1 MRGTVVNTPGY
12 YYAISYWLSALVMIL
27 VHGCGKKD
35 VWKYVHGVL
44 SFISIFTVMFFTD
57 GIKQMFFM
65 PLMVCVFLLMLL
77 YIRMAGELPWRE
89 TGFFCAKAFINAE
102 FAASLCWQ
110 IHYFY
115 TGDFSGQEKGTPE
128 QMLWRVLHMVVI
140 YAVLYILIYLIE
152 RYLKK
157 DIEELQITRRELLVV
172 YFVLVVVYCISN
184 VSYVDVKSI
193 FSAGTAMDVFIIRTL
208 ADLSGMAVLYAYHI
222 QVKEIQMRFEKDTLR
237 NIMDMQY
244 KNYKLSKESID
255 IVNQK
260 YHDLKHQIA
269 VLRSEAD
276 PGKREAFLDKMEADI
291 KKYESQNKTGNK
303 VLDTVLTTKSLYC
316 AKNNITF
323 TCVADGTLLD
333 FMEVMDI
340 CSIFGNALD
349 NAIEC
354 ELKIPDK
361 EKRLIHVSVSKQ
373 KNFLLLRFENYY
385 DTELNYQGGAFIT
398 TKRDK
403 EFHGYGLKSIRYTVN
418 KYDGAVSIDTKE
430 NWFDLKIL
438 IPVSENAQK
447 QIDKIV

>member
-27 VHGCGKKD
+27 VQGRGKKD
-35 VWKYVHGVL
+35 LWKYLYGAL

-65 PLMVCVFLLMLL
+65 PLMICVFLLMLL
-77 YIRMAGELPWRE
+77 YIKMAGELPWRE

-110 IHYFY
+110 VHYFY

-128 QMLWRVLHMVVI
+128 QMLWRVFHMVVI

-172 YFVLVVVYCISN
+172 YFVLIMVYCISN

-244 KNYKLSKESID
+244 KNYKLSRESID

-260 YHDLKHQIA
+260 YHDLKHQINLLKSGA
-269 VLRSEAD
+269 DSEKA
-276 PGKREAFLDKMEADI
+276 GEYLEQMEREI
-291 KKYESQNKTGNK
+291 KIYETQNKTGNK
-303 VLDTVLTTKSLYC
+303 VLDTILTSKSMHCQRHGIEL
-316 AKNNITF
+316 KF
-323 TCVADGTLLD
+323 MGEGQLLN
-333 FMEVMDI
+333 FMEDMDI
-340 CSIFGNALD
+340 SALFGNMLD
-349 NAIEC
+349 NAIESVV
-354 ELKIPDK
+354 KIKDRQ
-361 EKRLIHVSVSKQ
+361 KRLISLHVIQDKQ
-373 KNFLLLRFENYY
+373 FIRIRTENYCEENVQFQ
-385 DTELNYQGGAFIT
+385 DGIPIT
-398 TKRDK
+398 TKKDK
-403 EFHGYGLKSIRYTVN
+403 RFHGYGMKSMKKIVE
-418 KYDGAVSIDTKE
+418 KYGGSVMAGKAD
-430 NWFDLKIL
+430 NWFELKIL
-438 IPVSENAQK
+438 IPMK
-447 QIDKIV
+447 H

>member
-35 VWKYVHGVL
+35 VWKYVYGVL

-115 TGDFSGQEKGTPE
+115 TGDFSGQEKWTPE

-172 YFVLVVVYCISN
+172 YFVLIMVYCISN

-260 YHDLKHQIA
+260 YHDLKHQINLLKSGA
-269 VLRSEAD
+269 DSEKA
-276 PGKREAFLDKMEADI
+276 GEYLEQMEREI
-291 KKYESQNKTGNK
+291 KIYETQNKTGNK
-303 VLDTVLTTKSLYC
+303 VLDTILTSKSMHCQRHGIEL
-316 AKNNITF
+316 KF
-323 TCVADGTLLD
+323 MGEGQLLN
-333 FMEVMDI
+333 FMEDMDI
-340 CSIFGNALD
+340 SALFGNMLD
-349 NAIEC
+349 NAIESVV
-354 ELKIPDK
+354 KIKDRQ
-361 EKRLIHVSVSKQ
+361 KRLISLHVIQDKQ
-373 KNFLLLRFENYY
+373 FIRIRTENYCEENVQFQ
-385 DTELNYQGGAFIT
+385 DGIPIT
-398 TKRDK
+398 TKKDK
-403 EFHGYGLKSIRYTVN
+403 RFHGYGMKSMKKIVE
-418 KYDGAVSIDTKE
+418 KYGGSVMAGKAN
-430 NWFDLKIL
+430 NWFELKIL
-438 IPVSENAQK
+438 IPMK
-447 QIDKIV
+447 H

>member
-115 TGDFSGQEKGTPE
+115 TGDFSGQEVGTPE

-172 YFVLVVVYCISN
+172 YFVMIMVYCISN

-260 YHDLKHQIA
+260 YHDLKHQINLLKSGA
-269 VLRSEAD
+269 DSEKA
-276 PGKREAFLDKMEADI
+276 GEYLEQMEREI
-291 KKYESQNKTGNK
+291 KIYETQNKTGNK
-303 VLDTVLTTKSLYC
+303 VLDTILTSKSMHCQRHGIEL
-316 AKNNITF
+316 KF
-323 TCVADGTLLD
+323 MGEGQLLN
-333 FMEVMDI
+333 FMEDMDI
-340 CSIFGNALD
+340 SALFGNMLD
-349 NAIEC
+349 NAIESVV
-354 ELKIPDK
+354 KIKDRQ
-361 EKRLIHVSVSKQ
+361 KRLISLHVIQDKQ
-373 KNFLLLRFENYY
+373 FIRIRTENYCEENVQFQ
-385 DTELNYQGGAFIT
+385 DGIPIT
-398 TKRDK
+398 TKKDK
-403 EFHGYGLKSIRYTVN
+403 RFHGYGMKSMKKIVE
-418 KYDGAVSIDTKE
+418 KYGGSVMAGKAN
-430 NWFDLKIL
+430 NWFELKIL
-438 IPVSENAQK
+438 IPMK
-447 QIDKIV
+447 H

>member
-35 VWKYVHGVL
+35 VWKYVYGVL

-128 QMLWRVLHMVVI
+128 QMLWRVLQMVVI

-172 YFVLVVVYCISN
+172 YFVLIMVYCISN

-208 ADLSGMAVLYAYHI
+208 ADLSGMAMLYAYHI

-260 YHDLKHQIA
+260 YHDLKHQINLLKSGA
-269 VLRSEAD
+269 DSEKA
-276 PGKREAFLDKMEADI
+276 GEYLEQMEREI
-291 KKYESQNKTGNK
+291 KIYETQNKTGNK
-303 VLDTVLTTKSLYC
+303 VLDTILTSKSMHCQRHGIEL
-316 AKNNITF
+316 KF
-323 TCVADGTLLD
+323 MGEGQLLN
-333 FMEVMDI
+333 FMEDMDI
-340 CSIFGNALD
+340 SALFGNMLD
-349 NAIEC
+349 NAIESVV
-354 ELKIPDK
+354 KIKDRQ
-361 EKRLIHVSVSKQ
+361 KRLISLHVIQDKQ
-373 KNFLLLRFENYY
+373 FIRIRTENYCEENVQFQ
-385 DTELNYQGGAFIT
+385 DGIPIT
-398 TKRDK
+398 TKKDK
-403 EFHGYGLKSIRYTVN
+403 RFHGYGMKSMKKIVE
-418 KYDGAVSIDTKE
+418 KYGGSVMAGKAN
-430 NWFDLKIL
+430 NWFELKIL
-438 IPVSENAQK
+438 IPMK
-447 QIDKIV
+447 H

>member
-27 VHGCGKKD
+27 VQGRGKKD
-35 VWKYVHGVL
+35 LWKYLYGAL

-65 PLMVCVFLLMLL
+65 PLMICVFLLMLL
-77 YIRMAGELPWRE
+77 YIKMAGELPWRE

-115 TGDFSGQEKGTPE
+115 TGDFSGQEVGTPE
-128 QMLWRVLHMVVI
+128 QMLWRVLHMIVI

-172 YFVLVVVYCISN
+172 YFVLIMVYCISN

-260 YHDLKHQIA
+260 YHDLKHQINLLKSGA
-269 VLRSEAD
+269 DSEKA
-276 PGKREAFLDKMEADI
+276 GEYLEQMEREI
-291 KKYESQNKTGNK
+291 KIYETQNKTGNN
-303 VLDTVLTTKSLYC
+303 VLDSILTSKSMHCQRHGIEL
-316 AKNNITF
+316 KF
-323 TCVADGTLLD
+323 MGEGQLLN
-333 FMEVMDI
+333 FMEDMDI
-340 CSIFGNALD
+340 SALFGNMLD
-349 NAIEC
+349 NAIESVV
-354 ELKIPDK
+354 KIKDRQ
-361 EKRLIHVSVSKQ
+361 KRLISLHVIQDKQ
-373 KNFLLLRFENYY
+373 FIRIRTENYCEENVQFQ
-385 DTELNYQGGAFIT
+385 DGIPIT
-398 TKRDK
+398 TKKDK
-403 EFHGYGLKSIRYTVN
+403 RFHGYGMKSMKKIVE
-418 KYDGAVSIDTKE
+418 KYGGSVMAGKTD
-430 NWFDLKIL
+430 NWFELKIL
-438 IPVSENAQK
+438 IPMK
-447 QIDKIV
+447 H

>member
-35 VWKYVHGVL
+35 VWKYVYGVL

-115 TGDFSGQEKGTPE
+115 TGDFSGQEVGTPE
-128 QMLWRVLHMVVI
+128 QMLWRVLHMIVI
-140 YAVLYILIYLIE
+140 YAVLYILIYLLE

-172 YFVLVVVYCISN
+172 YFVMIMVYCISN

-260 YHDLKHQIA
+260 YHDLKHQINLLKSGA
-269 VLRSEAD
+269 DSEKA
-276 PGKREAFLDKMEADI
+276 GEYLEQMEREI
-291 KKYESQNKTGNK
+291 KIYETQNKTGNK
-303 VLDTVLTTKSLYC
+303 VLDTILTSKSMHCQRHGIEL
-316 AKNNITF
+316 KF
-323 TCVADGTLLD
+323 MGEGQLLN
-333 FMEVMDI
+333 FMEDMDI
-340 CSIFGNALD
+340 SALFGNMLD
-349 NAIEC
+349 NAIESVV
-354 ELKIPDK
+354 KIKDRQ
-361 EKRLIHVSVSKQ
+361 KRLISLHVIQDKQ
-373 KNFLLLRFENYY
+373 FIRIRTENYCEENVQFQ
-385 DTELNYQGGAFIT
+385 DGIPIT
-398 TKRDK
+398 TKKDK
-403 EFHGYGLKSIRYTVN
+403 RFHGYGMKSMKKIIE
-418 KYDGAVSIDTKE
+418 KYGGSVMAGKTD
-430 NWFDLKIL
+430 NWFELKIL
-438 IPVSENAQK
+438 IPMK
-447 QIDKIV
+447 H

>member
-115 TGDFSGQEKGTPE
+115 TGDFSGQEVGTPE
-128 QMLWRVLHMVVI
+128 QMLWRVLHMIVI
-140 YAVLYILIYLIE
+140 YAVLYILIYLLE

-172 YFVLVVVYCISN
+172 YFVMIMVYCISN

-222 QVKEIQMRFEKDTLR
+222 QVKEIQMHFEKDTLR

-260 YHDLKHQIA
+260 YHDLKHQINLLKSGA
-269 VLRSEAD
+269 DSEKA
-276 PGKREAFLDKMEADI
+276 GEYLEQMEREI
-291 KKYESQNKTGNK
+291 KIYETQNKTGNK
-303 VLDTVLTTKSLYC
+303 VLDTILTSKSMHCQRHGIEL
-316 AKNNITF
+316 KF
-323 TCVADGTLLD
+323 MGEGQLLN
-333 FMEVMDI
+333 FMEDMDI
-340 CSIFGNALD
+340 SALFGNMLD
-349 NAIEC
+349 NAIESVV
-354 ELKIPDK
+354 KIKDRQ
-361 EKRLIHVSVSKQ
+361 KRLISLHVIQDKQ
-373 KNFLLLRFENYY
+373 FIRIRTENYCEENVQFQ
-385 DTELNYQGGAFIT
+385 DGIPIT
-398 TKRDK
+398 TKKDK
-403 EFHGYGLKSIRYTVN
+403 RFHGYGMKSMKKIVE
-418 KYDGAVSIDTKE
+418 KYGGSVMAGKAN
-430 NWFDLKIL
+430 NWFELKIL
-438 IPVSENAQK
+438 IPMK
-447 QIDKIV
+447 H

>member
-35 VWKYVHGVL
+35 VWKYVYGVL

-65 PLMVCVFLLMLL
+65 PFMICVFLLLLL

-115 TGDFSGQEKGTPE
+115 TGDFSGQEVGTPE
-128 QMLWRVLHMVVI
+128 QMLWRVLHMIVI
-140 YAVLYILIYLIE
+140 YAVLYILIYLLE

-172 YFVLVVVYCISN
+172 YFVMIMVYCISN

-260 YHDLKHQIA
+260 YHDLKHQINLLKSGA
-269 VLRSEAD
+269 DSEKA
-276 PGKREAFLDKMEADI
+276 GEYLEQMEREI
-291 KKYESQNKTGNK
+291 KIYETQNKTGNK
-303 VLDTVLTTKSLYC
+303 VLDTILTSKSMHCQRHGIEL
-316 AKNNITF
+316 KF
-323 TCVADGTLLD
+323 MGEGQLLN
-333 FMEVMDI
+333 FMEDMDI
-340 CSIFGNALD
+340 SALFGNMLD
-349 NAIEC
+349 NAIESVV
-354 ELKIPDK
+354 KIKDRQ
-361 EKRLIHVSVSKQ
+361 KRLISLHVIQDKQ
-373 KNFLLLRFENYY
+373 FIRIRTENYCEENVQFQ
-385 DTELNYQGGAFIT
+385 DGIPIT
-398 TKRDK
+398 TKKDK
-403 EFHGYGLKSIRYTVN
+403 RFHGYGMKSMKKIVE
-418 KYDGAVSIDTKE
+418 KYGGSVMAGKAN
-430 NWFDLKIL
+430 NWFELKIL
-438 IPVSENAQK
+438 IPMK
-447 QIDKIV
+447 H

>member
-1 MRGTVVNTPGY
+1 
-12 YYAISYWLSALVMIL
+12 
-27 VHGCGKKD
+27 
-35 VWKYVHGVL
+35 
-44 SFISIFTVMFFTD
+44 
-57 GIKQMFFM
+57 M

-172 YFVLVVVYCISN
+172 YFVLIMVYCISN

-193 FSAGTAMDVFIIRTL
+193 FSAGPAMDVFIIRTL

-244 KNYKLSKESID
+244 KN
-255 IVNQK
+255 
-260 YHDLKHQIA
+260 
-269 VLRSEAD
+269 
-276 PGKREAFLDKMEADI
+276 
-291 KKYESQNKTGNK
+291 
-303 VLDTVLTTKSLYC
+303 
-316 AKNNITF
+316 
-323 TCVADGTLLD
+323 
-333 FMEVMDI
+333 
-340 CSIFGNALD
+340 
-349 NAIEC
+349 
-354 ELKIPDK
+354 
-361 EKRLIHVSVSKQ
+361 
-373 KNFLLLRFENYY
+373 
-385 DTELNYQGGAFIT
+385 
-398 TKRDK
+398 
-403 EFHGYGLKSIRYTVN
+403 
-418 KYDGAVSIDTKE
+418 
-430 NWFDLKIL
+430 
-438 IPVSENAQK
+438 
-447 QIDKIV
+447 

>member
-35 VWKYVHGVL
+35 VWKYVYGVL

-57 GIKQMFFM
+57 GIK
-65 PLMVCVFLLMLL
+65 
-77 YIRMAGELPWRE
+77 
-89 TGFFCAKAFINAE
+89 
-102 FAASLCWQ
+102 
-110 IHYFY
+110 
-115 TGDFSGQEKGTPE
+115 

-172 YFVLVVVYCISN
+172 YFVLIMVYCISN

-260 YHDLKHQIA
+260 YHDLKHQINLLKSGA
-269 VLRSEAD
+269 DSEKA
-276 PGKREAFLDKMEADI
+276 GEYLEQMEREI
-291 KKYESQNKTGNK
+291 KIYETQNKTGNK
-303 VLDTVLTTKSLYC
+303 VLDTILTSKSMHCQRHGIEL
-316 AKNNITF
+316 KF
-323 TCVADGTLLD
+323 MGEGQLLN
-333 FMEVMDI
+333 FMEDMDI
-340 CSIFGNALD
+340 SALFGNMLD
-349 NAIEC
+349 NAIESVV
-354 ELKIPDK
+354 KIKDRQ
-361 EKRLIHVSVSKQ
+361 KRLISLHVIQDKQ
-373 KNFLLLRFENYY
+373 FIRIRTENYCEENVQFQ
-385 DTELNYQGGAFIT
+385 DGIPIT
-398 TKRDK
+398 TKKDK
-403 EFHGYGLKSIRYTVN
+403 RFHGYGMKSMKKIVE
-418 KYDGAVSIDTKE
+418 KYGGSVMAGKAN
-430 NWFDLKIL
+430 NWFELKIL
-438 IPVSENAQK
+438 IPMK
-447 QIDKIV
+447 H

>member
-35 VWKYVHGVL
+35 VWKYVYGVL

-57 GIKQMFFM
+57 GIKQM
-65 PLMVCVFLLMLL
+65 
-77 YIRMAGELPWRE
+77 
-89 TGFFCAKAFINAE
+89 
-102 FAASLCWQ
+102 
-110 IHYFY
+110 
-115 TGDFSGQEKGTPE
+115 
-128 QMLWRVLHMVVI
+128 LWRVLHLVVI

-172 YFVLVVVYCISN
+172 YFVLIMVYCISN

-260 YHDLKHQIA
+260 YHDLKHQINLLKSGA
-269 VLRSEAD
+269 DSEKA
-276 PGKREAFLDKMEADI
+276 GEYLEQMEREI
-291 KKYESQNKTGNK
+291 KIYETQNKTGNK
-303 VLDTVLTTKSLYC
+303 VLDTILTSKSMHCQRHGIEL
-316 AKNNITF
+316 KF
-323 TCVADGTLLD
+323 MGEGQLLN
-333 FMEVMDI
+333 FMEDMDI
-340 CSIFGNALD
+340 SALFGNMLD
-349 NAIEC
+349 NAIESVV
-354 ELKIPDK
+354 KIKDRQ
-361 EKRLIHVSVSKQ
+361 KRLISLHVIQDKQ
-373 KNFLLLRFENYY
+373 FIRIRTENYCEENVQFQ
-385 DTELNYQGGAFIT
+385 DGIPIT
-398 TKRDK
+398 TKKDK
-403 EFHGYGLKSIRYTVN
+403 RFHGYGMKSMKKIVE
-418 KYDGAVSIDTKE
+418 KYGGSVMAGKAN
-430 NWFDLKIL
+430 NWFELKIL
-438 IPVSENAQK
+438 IPMK
-447 QIDKIV
+447 H

>member
-35 VWKYVHGVL
+35 VWKYVYGVL

-172 YFVLVVVYCISN
+172 YFVLIMVYCISN

-222 QVKEIQMRFEKDTLR
+222 QVKEIQMRLR
-237 NIMDMQY
+237 RIRFGI
-244 KNYKLSKESID
+244 LW
-255 IVNQK
+255 
-260 YHDLKHQIA
+260 
-269 VLRSEAD
+269 
-276 PGKREAFLDKMEADI
+276 
-291 KKYESQNKTGNK
+291 
-303 VLDTVLTTKSLYC
+303 
-316 AKNNITF
+316 
-323 TCVADGTLLD
+323 
-333 FMEVMDI
+333 I
-340 CSIFGNALD
+340 CST
-349 NAIEC
+349 
-354 ELKIPDK
+354 KITSFP
-361 EKRLIHVSVSKQ
+361 RRVST
-373 KNFLLLRFENYY
+373 L
-385 DTELNYQGGAFIT
+385 
-398 TKRDK
+398 
-403 EFHGYGLKSIRYTVN
+403 
-418 KYDGAVSIDTKE
+418 
-430 NWFDLKIL
+430 
-438 IPVSENAQK
+438 
-447 QIDKIV
+447 

>member
-35 VWKYVHGVL
+35 VWKYVYGVL

-115 TGDFSGQEKGTPE
+115 TGDFSGLEKGTPE

-172 YFVLVVVYCISN
+172 YFVMIMVYCISN

-260 YHDLKHQIA
+260 YHDLKHQINLLKSGA
-269 VLRSEAD
+269 DSEKA
-276 PGKREAFLDKMEADI
+276 GEYLEQMEREI
-291 KKYESQNKTGNK
+291 KIYETQNKTGNK
-303 VLDTVLTTKSLYC
+303 VLDTILTSKSMHCQRHGIEL
-316 AKNNITF
+316 KF
-323 TCVADGTLLD
+323 MGEGQLLN
-333 FMEVMDI
+333 FMEDMDI
-340 CSIFGNALD
+340 SALFGNMLD
-349 NAIEC
+349 NAIESVV
-354 ELKIPDK
+354 KIKDRQ
-361 EKRLIHVSVSKQ
+361 KRLISLHVIQDKQ
-373 KNFLLLRFENYY
+373 FIRIRTENYCEENVQFQ
-385 DTELNYQGGAFIT
+385 DGIPIT
-398 TKRDK
+398 TKKDK
-403 EFHGYGLKSIRYTVN
+403 RFHGYGMKSMKKIVE
-418 KYDGAVSIDTKE
+418 KYGGSVMAGKAN
-430 NWFDLKIL
+430 NWFELKIL
-438 IPVSENAQK
+438 IPMK
-447 QIDKIV
+447 H

>member
-128 QMLWRVLHMVVI
+128 QMLWRVLPMVVI

-172 YFVLVVVYCISN
+172 YFVMIMVYCISN

-260 YHDLKHQIA
+260 YHDLKHQINLLKSGA
-269 VLRSEAD
+269 DSEKA
-276 PGKREAFLDKMEADI
+276 GEYLEQMEREI
-291 KKYESQNKTGNK
+291 KIYETQNKTGNK
-303 VLDTVLTTKSLYC
+303 VLDTILTSKSMHCQRHGIEL
-316 AKNNITF
+316 KF
-323 TCVADGTLLD
+323 MGEGQLLN
-333 FMEVMDI
+333 FMEDMDI
-340 CSIFGNALD
+340 SALFGNMLD
-349 NAIEC
+349 NAIESVV
-354 ELKIPDK
+354 KIKDRQ
-361 EKRLIHVSVSKQ
+361 KRLISLHVIQDKQ
-373 KNFLLLRFENYY
+373 FIRIRTENYCEENVQFQ
-385 DTELNYQGGAFIT
+385 DGIPIT
-398 TKRDK
+398 TKKDK
-403 EFHGYGLKSIRYTVN
+403 RFHGYGMKSMKKIVE
-418 KYDGAVSIDTKE
+418 KYGGSVMAGKAN
-430 NWFDLKIL
+430 NWFELKIL
-438 IPVSENAQK
+438 IPMK
-447 QIDKIV
+447 H